1 MINFITHLKSKTI
14 LKRCIFLPVLF
25 IIVIAKGQVYERK
38 TIQSGESLSEL
49 SYYLF
54 PSFEDA
60 AVKFKK
66 GGTLVS
72 KMNFNLLICQMQFID
87 EHGDTL
93 NIDKPAEIE
102 SIALSN
108 NLFFYDEGYYEIIAA
123 ADSSELAV
131 LRTATCQP
139 VKIGALGLPNRSAT
153 GVESDTSLMVQ
164 SGEKHLLVR
173 EDIDVFKVTTYFL
186 MIPGGEK
193 VRANKAGFLNFFSK
207 DKKQIQAYVKTNR
220 PSFNKEADL
229 KKLFN
234 YCVGLH

>member
-1 MINFITHLKSKTI
+1 MLKTKTV
-14 LKRCIFLPVLF
+14 LKIFIFLLVLF
-25 IIVIAKGQVYERK
+25 ITVAVNAQVYDKK

-60 AVKFKK
+60 AVKFKN
-66 GGTLVS
+66 GGILAS
-72 KMNFNLLICQMQFID
+72 KMNFNLLICQMQFLD

-93 NIDKPAEIE
+93 NIAKPAEIE
-102 SIALSN
+102 SIVLGN

-131 LRTATCQP
+131 LRTVTYQP
-139 VKIGALGLPNRSAT
+139 VRIGALGLPNRSGT
-153 GVESDTSLMVQ
+153 GTVSDTSMIVQ
-164 SGEKHLLVR
+164 AGEKHLVAR

-186 MIPGGEK
+186 MTPGGEK

-207 DKKQIQAYVKTNR
+207 ERKQVQAYIKENR

-229 KKLFN
+229 EKLFN
-234 YCVGLH
+234 FCVGLH

>member
-1 MINFITHLKSKTI
+1 M
-14 LKRCIFLPVLF
+14 KRCIFLPVLF
-25 IIVIAKGQVYERK
+25 IIVVAKGQVYEKK
-38 TIQSGESLSEL
+38 TIQAGESLSEL

-93 NIDKPAEIE
+93 NIDKPAEIQ

-108 NLFFYDEGYYEIIAA
+108 NLFFYDGGYYEIIAA

-131 LRTATCQP
+131 LRTATYQP
-139 VKIGALGLPNRSAT
+139 IKIGALGLPNRNGT
-153 GVESDTSLMVQ
+153 GVVSDTSLIVQ
-164 SGEKHLLVR
+164 SGEKRLVVR

-186 MIPGGEK
+186 ISPGSKK
-193 VRANKAGFLNFFSK
+193 VRANKAGFLFFFPK
-207 DKKQIQAYVKTNR
+207 DKKQIQTYIKENR
-220 PSFNKEADL
+220 PSFNKEAHL

-234 YCVGLH
+234 FCVGLH